1 MNCQSSHFPLVP
13 PNYSKTQLSTND
25 VLNDLLSFYSTFV
38 TETSTATNGREQHGL
53 VDLEIQTDIK
63 VFFAEENLPKQIKEV
78 LTWWKS
84 NKKNT
89 NILLGLQGSIF

>member
-38 TETSTATNGREQHGL
+38 TETSTAANGREQHGL